1 MHHKQTSIAIFCTLM
16 VPALLLVSPLAK
28 AAVTPAPDAK
38 GASSAPASDAN
49 SARGIVKAIS
59 EATITSNIG
68 QRIQSLPF
76 HDGQEFKAGDVL
88 VKFDCA
94 ELHADLQ
101 AALAEHKGFAATYQS
116 NVTLNRLHAAGSND
130 VTVSRA
136 NAEKSQAT
144 ADGLRARIK
153 ECALH
158 APFAGRVAE
167 LDMHEFEIP
176 SPGAP
181 ILKIVDDKHL
191 EVEVIAPSKWLKFL
205 KIGLPFQFRLQATGN
220 SYKSKV
226 SRISGVVD
234 PVSQTVKV
242 VGVPS
247 AIDDTIRPGMSIV
260 AQFDT
265 NGQ

>member
-1 MHHKQTSIAIFCTLM
+1 MHPKHTTIAIFRALM
-16 VPALLLVSPLAK
+16 VPAVLLAAPLAR
-28 AAVTPAPDAK
+28 AADTN
-38 GASSAPASDAN
+38 ASDAN

-59 EATITSNIG
+59 EATITSTIG
-68 QRIQSLPF
+68 ERIQSLPF
-76 HDGQEFKAGDVL
+76 RDGQEFKADDVL
-88 VKFDCA
+88 VKFDC
-94 ELHADLQ
+94 ERLRADLR
-101 AALAEHKGFAATYQS
+101 AAVAEHKGFEATYQS

-130 VTVSRA
+130 VKVSRA
-136 NAEKSQAT
+136 NADKSQAT
-144 ADGLRARIK
+144 ADGLQARIK
-153 ECALH
+153 ECELH

-176 SPGAP
+176 SPGSP

-191 EVEVIAPSKWLKFL
+191 EVEVIVPSKWLKFL
-205 KIGLPFQFRLQATGN
+205 KIGLPFQFRLQETGN
-220 SYKSKV
+220 SYKGTV

-242 VGVPS
+242 VGAPA

>member
-1 MHHKQTSIAIFCTLM
+1 MHRKHTTIAIFRALM
-16 VPALLLVSPLAK
+16 VPALLLAAPLAK
-28 AAVTPAPDAK
+28 AADTPAPDAK
-38 GASSAPASDAN
+38 AAGAAAPSDAN

-68 QRIQSLPF
+68 ERIQSLPF
-76 HDGQEFKAGDVL
+76 RDGQEFKAGDVL
-88 VKFDCA
+88 VKFDC
-94 ELHADLQ
+94 ERLRADLR
-101 AALAEHKGFAATYQS
+101 AAVAEHKGFEATYQS

-130 VTVSRA
+130 VKVSRA
-136 NAEKSQAT
+136 NADKSQAT
-144 ADGLRARIK
+144 ADGLQARIT
-153 ECALH
+153 ECELH

-176 SPGAP
+176 SPGTP

-191 EVEVIAPSKWLKFL
+191 EVEVIVPSKWLKFL
-205 KIGLPFQFRLQATGN
+205 KIGLPFQFRLQETGN
-220 SYKSKV
+220 SYKSTV

-242 VGVPS
+242 VGEP
-247 AIDDTIRPGMSIV
+247 ATIDDTIRPGMSIV

-265 NGQ
+265 NGH